1 MPSRSHVYSRLRTS
15 IKSLLLAL
23 VVSGC
28 APSPEA
34 QEKTAATAVASAFAV
49 LEAWLN
55 QAAPTDYTFRTVS
68 AMKANFEQAMSRLDR
83 KPPELSEVAV
93 AEDALGDALVGLKE
107 ADVAMVKTAA
117 HKLARVLR
125 LPAAR
130 P

>member
-1 MPSRSHVYSRLRTS
+1 
-15 IKSLLLAL
+15 
-23 VVSGC
+23 
-28 APSPEA
+28 
-34 QEKTAATAVASAFAV
+34 
-49 LEAWLN
+49 
-55 QAAPTDYTFRTVS
+55 
-68 AMKANFEQAMSRLDR
+68 MKANFEQAMSRLDR